1 MEDGRKLVVGGKAT
15 LAFRE
20 RRSSRRVSLLPLD
33 STGNVIIGFGTL
45 DVIMYLVFTIKGN
58 RATNVLST
66 FGRWMMMVCF
76 GVAFGQAVAQRTSQG
91 AGAIQNIL
99 AIFGL

>member
-1 MEDGRKLVVGGKAT
+1 
-15 LAFRE
+15 
-20 RRSSRRVSLLPLD
+20 LLPPD
-33 STGNVIIGFGTL
+33 ATGNVIIVFGTL